1 MERKQEQGLHYY
13 HNPRWDEVKNAIFT
27 RHGGASAAPWG
38 SLNTGGT
45 VGDDVEAVR
54 ENHRR
59 MFEVLDVNAEQ
70 SCTTWQVHGVDVV
83 HANGPVSGRRWVARA
98 DGIITNQPGVP
109 LVMRYAD
116 CVPLL
121 VYDPV
126 VKAIGLGHAGW
137 RGTVQGM
144 AANMVRAMQQAYGSH
159 PQHIEAVIGP
169 SISPQ
174 RYQVGEEVVE
184 ATRQYYGDHN
194 LDELIQRDPADDTAY
209 LNLWSANTLDFQ
221 QAGVENIEVMR
232 ICTYDNTHDFY
243 SHRAEKGRTG
253 RFGVVMSL

>member
-1 MERKQEQGLHYY
+1 MIRKQEQGLQFY
-13 HNPRWDEVKNAIFT
+13 HNPRWNDVKNAIFT
-27 RHGGASAAPWG
+27 RHGGVSAAPWG

-45 VGDDVEAVR
+45 VGDDVNAVR
-54 ENHRR
+54 ENHQR
-59 MFEVLDVNAEQ
+59 MFDVLDVNAAQ

-98 DGIITNQPGVP
+98 DGIITNQPDVP

-126 VKAIGLGHAGW
+126 VNAIGLGHAGW

-144 AANMVRAMQQAYGSH
+144 AAHLVQAMQQAYGSH
-159 PQHIEAVIGP
+159 PQNIEAVIGP

-174 RYQVGEEVVE
+174 RYQIGEEVVE
-184 ATRQYYGDHN
+184 ATRQYYGNHK
-194 LDELIQRDPADDTAY
+194 LDELIQRDPADNTAY
-209 LNLWSANTLDFQ
+209 LDLWSANTLDFQ
-221 QAGVENIEVMR
+221 QGGVENIEVMG
-232 ICTYDNTHDFY
+232 ICTYDNTQDFY